1 MCYSAMVW
9 ASYAR
14 FVSAFR
20 ADISIHDFVRIYLQ
34 RDAGKPVAI
43 PRAMDDAFA
52 RPRTPED
59 FEILRCINRHRA
71 RQAEKFEAERTAQRA
86 RLDRARASL
95 QAKPTKKAEND
106 ARIAASKLSKAEH
119 DLADLQRTTP
129 LPRDQRVFPKTYA
142 PVMIAVD
149 GRRTVVPMRYLI
161 RPAGFPPSFDTTHHG
176 AYNARRD
183 NLQKFWRHQ
192 FTHTHGVVVLQTFYE
207 WVERT
212 RDDGTTVKQ
221 ELEFDPQGMDDMV
234 AACIWSRW
242 TGSDGEILD
251 SFALITDDPP
261 PEVAA
266 AGHDRC
272 IIPLRAQ
279 HIDAWLNPTPGDYGA
294 MQAILEDRER
304 PYYEHRVAA

>member
-52 RPRTPED
+52 RPRTAEE

-71 RQAEKFEAERTAQRA
+71 RQAEKFEAERAAQRA
-86 RLDRARASL
+86 RLDKARASL

-119 DLADLQRTTP
+119 DLADLQRTAP
-129 LPRDQRVFPKTYA
+129 LPRDQRIFPKTYA

-149 GRRTVVPMRYLI
+149 GRRAVVPMRYLI
-161 RPAGFPPSFDTTHHG
+161 RPAGFPPTFDVTHHG

-212 RDDGTTVKQ
+212 RDDGTTLKQ

-242 TGSDGEILD
+242 TGADGEILD

-272 IIPLRAQ
+272 IVPLRAQ
-279 HIDAWLNPTPGDYGA
+279 HIDAWLNPTAGDYGA